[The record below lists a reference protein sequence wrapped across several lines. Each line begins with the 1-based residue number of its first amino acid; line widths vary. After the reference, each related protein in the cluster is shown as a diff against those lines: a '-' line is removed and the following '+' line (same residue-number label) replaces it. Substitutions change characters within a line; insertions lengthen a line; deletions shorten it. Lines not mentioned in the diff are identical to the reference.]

1 LLEHKNNLSKVSKE
15 RQVAKDQA
23 ELLAKSTEGP
33 RVQRADITR
42 ITAHLKELRQDAER
56 LRKSNDNAR
65 TRIAALRTQLATR
78 RSNLLTAR
86 SISTLSSNDKSTRST
101 VQFPESTSTWDA
113 SLDDVTYQLTQ
124 TRKSLVEELLEAFD
138 LAETDVSL
146 GRSRQQNVQGPTVGV
161 SAWNA
166 SAFGRQASKLGSELF
181 LRPPLMAPKR
191 LVAQPVMKWTISGL
205 SVPLPAELNRLVENG
220 ITAS

>member
-1 LLEHKNNLSKVSKE
+1 
-15 RQVAKDQA
+15 
-23 ELLAKSTEGP
+23 
-33 RVQRADITR
+33 
-42 ITAHLKELRQDAER
+42 
-56 LRKSNDNAR
+56 
-65 TRIAALRTQLATR
+65 LRTQLATR

-86 SISTLSSNDKSTRST
+86 SISSLSLNDKSTRST
-101 VQFPESTSTWDA
+101 VQFPESSGGWEA
-113 SLDDVTYQLTQ
+113 SLDDLTYQLTQ

-146 GRSRQQNVQGPTVGV
+146 GKSRQQNVQAPTIGV

-191 LVAQPVMKWTISGL
+191 LVTQPVMKWTIGGL
-205 SVPLPAELNRLVENG
+205 SLPLPTELNRLVENG
-220 ITAS
+220 ITAASVEETNAAICSTLQFTNLLCFYLGVKLPFGVFWSKGKTGLGIPYLKASSGPDHGNWAK